1 MLIDRYHETIDG
13 LFAKLKETQYNSC
26 VAAGKLM
33 AESVKNGGA
42 VHIFDTGH
50 IINSELIYRGG
61 GLLLFKQFKYGLN
74 VENPVRPRDR
84 SAIDTNMDGLAAYAL
99 KASQA
104 LPGDVL
110 VIGSVSGKTANVID
124 LAIEAKKFGMKIVAV
139 TSLSYSEKVK
149 SDHSS
154 GKRLFECAD
163 VVLDNC
169 APAAEAMME
178 VDGLEARFGA
188 ASGLGAA
195 FLMWSVAAVLIE
207 ELLAAGITPSVLKSA
222 NFDGGPEFN
231 KNLAEIYD
239 KTGF

>member
-1 MLIDRYHETIDG
+1 MLIDKYFDTVDG
-13 LFAKLKETQYNSC
+13 LFARLKETQRENC

-61 GLLLFKQFKYGLN
+61 GLLLFKQFKYGLS
-74 VENPVRPRDR
+74 VENPVRSRDR
-84 SAIDTNMDGLAAYAL
+84 SGVDRSMDGLASYAL
-99 KASQA
+99 KASGA
-104 LPGDVL
+104 LPGDVM
-110 VIGSVSGKTANVID
+110 VMGSVSGKTANVID
-124 LAIEAKKFGMKIVAV
+124 LALAAKDFGMKIVAV
-139 TSLSYSEKVK
+139 TSLSYSRDVK
-149 SDHSS
+149 SDHGS

-178 VDGLEARFGA
+178 VEGLEARFAA
-188 ASGLGAA
+188 ASGLAAA
-195 FLMWSVAAVLIE
+195 FLMWSVTAVLIE

-222 NFDGGPEFN
+222 NYEGGPEFN
-231 KNLAEIYD
+231 KKLAEIYAE
-239 KTGF
+239 KGI